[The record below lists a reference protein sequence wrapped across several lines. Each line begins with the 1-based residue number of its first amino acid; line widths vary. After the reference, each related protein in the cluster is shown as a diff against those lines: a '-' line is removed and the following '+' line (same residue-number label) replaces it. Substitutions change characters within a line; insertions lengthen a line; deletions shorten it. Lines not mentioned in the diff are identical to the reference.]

1 MNNIVQDSI
10 YLKNIDQI
18 ISILIESLEQTNP
31 RIKNKRIRRS
41 TKIRDHKLLISSVG
55 GTGHIY
61 TAIRVLE
68 QLKEEYQDD

>member
-18 ISILIESLEQTNP
+18 ISIL
-31 RIKNKRIRRS
+31 S
-41 TKIRDHKLLISSVG
+41 TKIRDR
-55 GTGHIY
+55 GTGHIH

-68 QLKEEYQDD
+68 QLKKEYEDD

>member
-1 MNNIVQDSI
+1 GWIKMTNT
-10 YLKNIDQI
+10 LHDQI
-18 ISILIESLEQTNP
+18 G
-31 RIKNKRIRRS
+31 RIRLQDITAIDNIISVLS
-41 TKIRDHKLLISSVG
+41 TKIQDR

>member
-1 MNNIVQDSI
+1 MTNT
-10 YLKNIDQI
+10 LHDQI
-18 ISILIESLEQTNP
+18 E
-31 RIKNKRIRRS
+31 RIRLQDITAIDNIISVLS
-41 TKIRDHKLLISSVG
+41 TKIQDR

>member
-18 ISILIESLEQTNP
+18 ISIL
-31 RIKNKRIRRS
+31 S
-41 TKIRDHKLLISSVG
+41 TKIRDR
-55 GTGHIY
+55 GTGHIH

-68 QLKEEYQDD
+68 QLKEEYEDD